1 MITSEITLILI
12 DTNILVAHMARN
24 DRHHSTVTRFMDA
37 FHTERM
43 LVPVPVLV
51 ETFFLVRKGS
61 HYRAAL
67 DALGFILNAF
77 TIIDLTPTDYTRMHA
92 IMTQYA
98 DAKFDFADAALMAL
112 SERLNI
118 TRVATLDRRDFG
130 LFRPAHCTA
139 LELLPA

>member
-1 MITSEITLILI
+1 MRMTVLI
-12 DTNILVAHMARN
+12 DTNIPVAYAAQQDM
-24 DRHHSTVTRFMDA
+24 HHVRAQQLIRELAQESV
-37 FHTERM
+37 
-43 LVPVPVLV
+43 LVPAPVLV
-51 ETFFLVRKGS
+51 ELFFVVANKFSYSGALKTVQTTLRTFSVV
-61 HYRAAL
+61 
-67 DALGFILNAF
+67 
-77 TIIDLTPTDYTRMHA
+77 DLTAVDYARMQA

-130 LFRPAHCTA
+130 LFRPAHCPA